1 MAVKFHEKNQAIY
14 FGLQTNSGTANK
26 VATASLGST
35 TAIACTAI
43 TGDPTR
49 DTGSYQY
56 LGDSLSRDEYTY
68 EKDKYIDLQI
78 DTFQQVLSDM
88 TTAIDPNTASLWKLY
103 QVCGG
108 NVIVDS
114 TTKQVFVDNATD
126 SPDYGTADFRKS
138 SPDDPTNDKLYK
150 FWDLRGT
157 VDVTATVGEVPSLKF
172 SLKGNADDPIAVAKQ
187 TANFGTQ
194 TTRVAP
200 SVLYSTIAT
209 AQLVEISPSDTFSA
223 NLGGTISS
231 VTAGSA
237 QINVN
242 FSVAP
247 TGVTTGEI
255 RRVRITNLVPA
266 ALNGDY
272 TLYFV
277 SPTKAIYYVKG
288 NTAAYQSGTATIKVS
303 DVAPASFCFST
314 LNAANFFGYDF
325 QRYMTGC
332 DTGFAKGG
340 TPTDVSVS
348 MLEDQAATAGG
359 VLPAGT
365 GFLPDTKA
373 GSFFSAVLQFGKK
386 DTNGALIAGTGVT
399 YMWDKLQL
407 ANVKQGKIA
416 TYMGR
421 DVTFRNTGSSFIFY
435 Q

>member
-1 MAVKFHEKNQAIY
+1 MAKFHEKNQAVY
-14 FGLQTNSGTANK
+14 FGLQTASGTANK

-35 TAIACTAI
+35 TAIACTTI
-43 TGDPTR
+43 SGDPTR

-88 TTAIDPNTASLWKLY
+88 TAAIDPNAASIWKLF

-108 NVIVDS
+108 NVAVNS
-114 TTKQVFVDNATD
+114 TSKQVFVDNASD

-138 SPDDPTNDKLYK
+138 TPDDATNDKLYK

-157 VDVTATVGEVPSLKF
+157 VDVTASVGEVPGLKF
-172 SLKGNADDPIAVAKQ
+172 SLKGNADDPAPVAKQ
-187 TANFGTQ
+187 AANFGTQ
-194 TTRVAP
+194 TTRVAS
-200 SVLYSTIAT
+200 SVLYSTIKTAQIIEIAASEAFTGGALTSPALVYANAQVTVTAT
-209 AQLVEISPSDTFSA
+209 AH
-223 NLGGTISS
+223 
-231 VTAGSA
+231 
-237 QINVN
+237 
-242 FSVAP
+242 
-247 TGVTTGEI
+247 GVPVGEI
-255 RRVRITNLVPA
+255 RRIRVAGATPT
-266 ALNGDY
+266 ALNGDFTFY
-272 TLYFV
+272 ALTAN
-277 SPTKAIYYVKG
+277 TGIYYVKG
-288 NTAAYQSGTATIKVS
+288 NITSGTATGTITVNKS
-303 DVAPASFCFST
+303 TATASSFCFST
-314 LNAANFFGYDF
+314 LNAPNFFGYDY

-348 MLEDQAATAGG
+348 MLEDQAGAVG
-359 VLPAGT
+359 V
-365 GFLPDTKA
+365 FLPDTNA
-373 GSFFSAVLQFGKK
+373 GKFFSAVLQFGKK
-386 DTNGALIAGTGVT
+386 DTNGDLIAGSGVT

-416 TYMGR
+416 TYLGR

>member
-14 FGLQTNSGTANK
+14 FGLQTDSGTANK
-26 VATASLGST
+26 VATGSLGST

-88 TTAIDPNTASLWKLY
+88 TTAINPNTASLWKLY

-108 NVIVDS
+108 NVIVDA
-114 TTKQVFVDNATD
+114 TTKEVFVDNATD

-138 SPDDPTNDKLYK
+138 SPDDATNDKLYK

-172 SLKGNADDPIAVAKQ
+172 SLKGNSDDPAPVAKQ
-187 TANFGTQ
+187 SANFGQQ
-194 TTRVAP
+194 TTRVAS
-200 SVLYSTIAT
+200 SVLYSTIKT
-209 AQLVEISPSDTFSA
+209 AQLVEISPSDTFTA
-223 NLGGTISS
+223 TTGT
-231 VTAGSA
+231 VT
-237 QINVN
+237 
-242 FSVAP
+242 SVAYVNAQATITFSAAHSIP
-247 TGVTTGEI
+247 LGEI
-255 RRVRITNLVPA
+255 RRIRVSGLTPA
-266 ALNGDY
+266 ALNGDFTFY
-272 TLYFV
+272 ATTT
-277 SPTKAIYYVKG
+277 TKGIYYVKG
-288 NTAAYQSGTATIKVS
+288 NAASGTATGTAVVKTS
-303 DVAPASFCFST
+303 DVTPSSFCFST

-348 MLEDQAATAGG
+348 MLEDQVGAAG
-359 VLPAGT
+359 V
-365 GFLPDTKA
+365 FLPDTKA
-373 GSFFSAVLQFGKK
+373 GSFFSAVLKFGGS
-386 DTNGALIAGTGVT
+386 TSGSTVA

-416 TYMGR
+416 TYLGR

>member
-14 FGLQTNSGTANK
+14 FGLQTDSGTANK
-26 VATASLGST
+26 VATGSLGST

-43 TGDPTR
+43 MGDPTR

-88 TTAIDPNTASLWKLY
+88 TTAINPNTASLWKLY

-108 NVIVDS
+108 NVIVDA
-114 TTKQVFVDNATD
+114 TTKEVFVDNATD

-138 SPDDPTNDKLYK
+138 SPDDATNDKLYK

-172 SLKGNADDPIAVAKQ
+172 SLKGNSDDPVPVAKQ
-187 TANFGTQ
+187 VANFGSQ
-194 TTRVAP
+194 TTRVAS
-200 SVLYSTIAT
+200 SVLYSTIKT
-209 AQLVEISPSDTFSA
+209 AQLVEISPSDTFTA
-223 NLGGTISS
+223 TTGT
-231 VTAGSA
+231 VT
-237 QINVN
+237 
-242 FSVAP
+242 SVAYVNAQATITFSAAHSIP
-247 TGVTTGEI
+247 LGEI
-255 RRVRITNLVPA
+255 RRIRVSGLTPA
-266 ALNGDY
+266 ALNGDFTFY
-272 TLYFV
+272 ATTT
-277 SPTKAIYYVKG
+277 TKGIYYAKG
-288 NTAAYQSGTATIKVS
+288 NNTSGTATGTAVVKTS
-303 DVAPASFCFST
+303 DVTPSSFCFST

-348 MLEDQAATAGG
+348 MLEDQANAAG
-359 VLPAGT
+359 V
-365 GFLPDTKA
+365 FSPDTKA

-386 DTNGALIAGTGVT
+386 DSNGALVAGTGVT

-407 ANVKQGKIA
+407 ANTKQGKIA
-416 TYMGR
+416 TYLGR

>member
-26 VATASLGST
+26 VATGSLGST

-103 QVCGG
+103 QICGG
-108 NVIVDS
+108 NVIVDA
-114 TTKQVFVDNATD
+114 TTKEVFVDNATD
-126 SPDYGTADFRKS
+126 SPDYGTADYRKS
-138 SPDDPTNDKLYK
+138 SPDDATNDKLYK

-172 SLKGNADDPIAVAKQ
+172 SLKGNADDPIASPKQ
-187 TANFGTQ
+187 VANFGQQ
-194 TTRVAP
+194 TTRVAA
-200 SVLYSTIAT
+200 SVLYSTIKT
-209 AQLVEISPSDTFSA
+209 AQLAEISPSDTFATSA
-223 NLGGTISS
+223 GT
-231 VTAGSA
+231 VT
-237 QINVN
+237 
-242 FSVAP
+242 SVAYVGAQATITFSAAHSIP
-247 TGVTTGEI
+247 LGEI
-255 RRVRITNLVPA
+255 RRIRVSGLTPA
-266 ALNGDY
+266 ALNGDFTFY
-272 TLYFV
+272 ATTA
-277 SPTKAIYYVKG
+277 TKGIYYVKG
-288 NTAAYQSGTATIKVS
+288 NTGSGTATGTASVKKS
-303 DVAPASFCFST
+303 DVPTASFCFST

-348 MLEDQAATAGG
+348 MLEDQVGG
-359 VLPAGT
+359 T
-365 GFLPDTKA
+365 SFLPDTEAGKFFAAVLKFGGSTA
-373 GSFFSAVLQFGKK
+373 GS
-386 DTNGALIAGTGVT
+386 TVT

>member
-1 MAVKFHEKNQAIY
+1 MAKFHEKNQAIY
-14 FGLQTNSGTANK
+14 FALQTGGSGNANK
-26 VATASLGST
+26 VGTGSLGST

-43 TGDPTR
+43 SGDPTR

-88 TTAIDPNTASLWKLY
+88 TTAIVPNDASLWKLY

-138 SPDDPTNDKLYK
+138 SPDDATNDKLYK

-172 SLKGNADDPIAVAKQ
+172 SLKGNADDPVAVAKQ

-200 SVLYSTIAT
+200 SVLYSTITT
-209 AQLVEISPSDTFSA
+209 AQLVEISPSDTFTAS
-223 NLGGTISS
+223 LGGVVSG

-237 QINVN
+237 QVTVT
-242 FSVAP
+242 FSTAPSGVA
-247 TGVTTGEI
+247 TGEI
-255 RRVRITNLVPA
+255 RRVKISGLTPA
-266 ALNGDY
+266 ALNGEV

-288 NTAAYQSGTATIKVS
+288 NTSAASGTATIKVS

-386 DTNGALIAGTGVT
+386 DTNGALVAGTGVT

>member
-1 MAVKFHEKNQAIY
+1 MTVKFHEKNQAIY

-26 VATASLGST
+26 LATSALDST

-88 TTAIDPNTASLWKLY
+88 TTAINPNTASLWKLY

-108 NVIVDS
+108 NVIVDA
-114 TTKQVFVDNATD
+114 TTKEVFVDNATD

-138 SPDDPTNDKLYK
+138 SPDDATNDKLYK

-172 SLKGNADDPIAVAKQ
+172 SLKGNADDPVAVAKQ
-187 TANFGTQ
+187 TANFGSQ
-194 TTRVAP
+194 TTRVAS
-200 SVLYSTIAT
+200 SVLYSTIKN
-209 AQLVEISPSDTFSA
+209 AQLVEISPSDTFAA
-223 NLGGTISS
+223 NITGTVGT
-231 VTAGSA
+231 VTASNA
-237 QINVN
+237 QVTVN
-242 FSVAP
+242 FTTAP
-247 TGVTTGEI
+247 TGVTAGEI
-255 RRVRITNLVPA
+255 RRVRISGLTPT
-266 ALNGDY
+266 ALNGDW
-272 TLYFV
+272 TLFFAT
-277 SPTKAIYYVKG
+277 PTKAIYYVKG
-288 NTAAYQSGTATIKVS
+288 NTSAASGTAAIKIS
-303 DVAPASFCFST
+303 DLAPSGFCFST

-348 MLEDQAATAGG
+348 MLEDQVGG
-359 VLPAGT
+359 T
-365 GFLPDTKA
+365 SFLPDTKA
-373 GSFFSAVLQFGKK
+373 GNFFSAVLKFGGS
-386 DTNGALIAGTGVT
+386 TAGSTVA
-399 YMWDKLQL
+399 YAWDKLQL

-416 TYMGR
+416 TYLGR

>member
-1 MAVKFHEKNQAIY
+1 MTVKFHEKNQAIY
-14 FGLQTNSGTANK
+14 FGLQTGGSGSANK
-26 VATASLGST
+26 VVTGSLGST

-88 TTAIDPNTASLWKLY
+88 TAAINPNTESLWKLY

-108 NVIVDS
+108 NVIVNAAN
-114 TTKQVFVDNATD
+114 QVFVDNATD

-138 SPDDPTNDKLYK
+138 SPDDPNGNDKLYK

-172 SLKGNADDPIAVAKQ
+172 ALKGNADDPVAVAKQ
-187 TANFGTQ
+187 TANFGVQ

-200 SVLYSTIAT
+200 SVLYSTITT

-223 NLGGTISS
+223 NLGGTISG

-237 QINVN
+237 QVNVN

-247 TGVTTGEI
+247 TGVTTGEV
-255 RRVRITNLVPA
+255 RRVRISGLTPT

-288 NTAAYQSGTATIKVS
+288 NTSAASGTAAIKVS
-303 DVAPASFCFST
+303 DISPSTFCFST

-340 TPTDVSVS
+340 TPTDVSVT
-348 MLEDQAATAGG
+348 MLEDQAATSGG

-407 ANVKQGKIA
+407 ANVKQGKVA
-416 TYMGR
+416 TYLGR

>member
-1 MAVKFHEKNQAIY
+1 MAKFHEKNQAIY
-14 FGLQTNSGTANK
+14 FGLQTGSGSANK
-26 VATASLGST
+26 LATSALGST

-43 TGDPTR
+43 SGDPTR

-88 TTAIDPNTASLWKLY
+88 TTAIVANDASLWKLY

-114 TTKQVFVDNATD
+114 ATKQVFVDNATD

-138 SPDDPTNDKLYK
+138 TPDDATNDKLYK

-172 SLKGNADDPIAVAKQ
+172 SLKGNVDDPAPVAKQ
-187 TANFGTQ
+187 VADFGKQ

-200 SVLYSTIAT
+200 SVLYSTITSAY
-209 AQLVEISPSDTFSA
+209 LVEISPSDTFAAS
-223 NLGGTISS
+223 LGGTISG

-242 FSVAP
+242 FSSAPSGVA
-247 TGVTTGEI
+247 TGQL
-255 RRVRITNLVPA
+255 RRVSISGLTPTS
-266 ALNGDY
+266 LNGEH

-277 SPTKAIYYVKG
+277 SPTRAIYYVKG
-288 NTAAYQSGTATIKVS
+288 NTSAASGTAVIKVS
-303 DVAPASFCFST
+303 DVAPSTFCFST

-348 MLEDQAATAGG
+348 MLEDQAGASG
-359 VLPAGT
+359 V
-365 GFLPDTKA
+365 FLPDTKA

-386 DTNGALIAGTGVT
+386 DSGGALVAGTGVT

-416 TYMGR
+416 TYLGR